1 MSKIIIQ
8 EQKNRV
14 IELYKEGTLQNLEI
28 MKLCD
33 ISLKTLYKILDENG
47 IDKKNHPL
55 EVEVVR
61 IAVEMYKKDYKLS
74 EIYEKT
80 GISCATLY
88 KELDE
93 RKIPRRIMCSDRK
106 TEKKDKLESEDSDN
120 IIELYLLGKTK
131 TQISIELVVAYK
143 TVKDTIEQAIKKG
156 IICQNPKE
164 TEKQN
169 NTQKVIAIAKLIN
182 ELKDDD
188 IVVRDVARAFKVSE
202 RCLYYHVQ
210 KQKESL

>member
-1 MSKIIIQ
+1 MSKIITQ

-28 MKLCD
+28 MKLCG

-93 RKIPRRIMCSDRK
+93 RKIPRRIMCSD
-106 TEKKDKLESEDSDN
+106 
-120 IIELYLLGKTK
+120 
-131 TQISIELVVAYK
+131 
-143 TVKDTIEQAIKKG
+143 
-156 IICQNPKE
+156 
-164 TEKQN
+164 
-169 NTQKVIAIAKLIN
+169 
-182 ELKDDD
+182 
-188 IVVRDVARAFKVSE
+188 
-202 RCLYYHVQ
+202 
-210 KQKESL
+210 